1 MDTDCLVLVNA
12 KSGGGHPEGDA
23 GKLAARFAA
32 AGLRADVRVLEPEDD
47 IGGLVRDA
55 LRRGVRL
62 VVGGGGDGTINQVA
76 AALADSPARLGVLPL
91 GTLNHFA
98 KDLGLPLE
106 LEDAIAVIAA
116 GNTAP
121 VDAAQVNDRL
131 FLNNSGIGLY
141 PDVVKERESQ
151 QRRLGRGKWLAFVW
165 ACVAALRRFPFL
177 QVRVEAAGQTHDYG
191 SAFVFIGNNCYEMEG
206 LRIGERAALDQGTLS
221 LYLSRDT
228 GRMGLV
234 ALALRALF
242 GQLAGAP
249 GLASMEAGEITI
261 ETHHAEL
268 DVSVDGEVAR
278 MRTPLRYR
286 SRPGALTVCVPVQR
300 VRHDLPAPARAA
312 VDATPAA
319 SDPLPPPD
327 PIPDALP
334 AAASLDGPLPV
345 GS

>member
-12 KSGGGHPEGDA
+12 KSGGGHPDGDA
-23 GKLAARFAA
+23 GDLAARFAA
-32 AGLRADVRVLEPEDD
+32 AGLRADLRVLEPEDD

-55 LRRGVRL
+55 LQRGVRL

-76 AALADSPARLGVLPL
+76 SALADSEARLGVLPL

-98 KDLGLPLE
+98 KDLGLPLDVDE
-106 LEDAIAVIAA
+106 AIAVIAA

-121 VDAAQVNDRL
+121 VDAAEVNDRL

-151 QRRLGRGKWLAFVW
+151 QRRLGRGKWLAFTW

-177 QVRVEAAGQTHDYG
+177 HVRVQAEGKTLEHR
-191 SAFVFIGNNCYEMEG
+191 SAFVFVGNNCYEMEG
-206 LRIGERAALDQGTLS
+206 LRIGERAALDQGRLS

-228 GRMGLV
+228 GRLGLF

-242 GQLAGAP
+242 GRLAGAP
-249 GLASMEAGEITI
+249 GLASLAASELTI

-268 DVSVDGEVAR
+268 DVSVDGEVQR

-300 VRHDLPAPARAA
+300 VRHDQPAPARAHPDA
-312 VDATPAA
+312 VPTP
-319 SDPLPPPD
+319 SD
-327 PIPDALP
+327 PIPDMVP
-334 AAASLDGPLPV
+334 AAASLDDALPA
-345 GS
+345 GG